1 MRCPRC
7 GRSRLVAHPEL
18 DRLAV
23 AHVDC
28 DAFYCSVEKRDRPE
42 LADRPVIVGGGS
54 RGVVSS
60 ACYIARMRGVRSAM
74 PMFTALAACPDAV
87 VIRPDFASYARVAR
101 SLRAM
106 MEALTPLVQ
115 PLSIDEAV
123 LDLSGTEALHRAPPA
138 VMLARLAARVEAEER
153 ITVSIGLSS
162 NRLLAK
168 LAAGID
174 KPRGFAVL
182 GSEAP
187 HWLAARGVRTLPG
200 IGPAQER
207 ALVARGF
214 TTLGQLQ
221 ALGPREAQSRLG
233 PDGPALVLRARGIDT
248 RRIDPARE
256 TKSVS
261 AETTF
266 DRDLRTLPAL
276 EAELW
281 RLCERLGAR
290 LRDKDL
296 AAGGVVLKLK
306 TAAFRSRTRTQRL
319 HAPTRLPDTLF
330 ATARKLLAREIDGT
344 EFRLIGIGAA
354 PIRPG
359 AEADRADLSD
369 PALPRRVATQQA
381 IDALRLRFG
390 AAAVGRGRGLGDTGT
405 GGARTGDVKTEPR

>member
-1 MRCPRC
+1 C

-187 HWLAARGVRTLPG
+187 HWLAARGVRTL
-200 IGPAQER
+200 
-207 ALVARGF
+207 
-214 TTLGQLQ
+214 
-221 ALGPREAQSRLG
+221 
-233 PDGPALVLRARGIDT
+233 
-248 RRIDPARE
+248 
-256 TKSVS
+256 
-261 AETTF
+261 
-266 DRDLRTLPAL
+266 
-276 EAELW
+276 
-281 RLCERLGAR
+281 
-290 LRDKDL
+290 
-296 AAGGVVLKLK
+296 
-306 TAAFRSRTRTQRL
+306 
-319 HAPTRLPDTLF
+319 
-330 ATARKLLAREIDGT
+330 
-344 EFRLIGIGAA
+344 
-354 PIRPG
+354 
-359 AEADRADLSD
+359 
-369 PALPRRVATQQA
+369 
-381 IDALRLRFG
+381 
-390 AAAVGRGRGLGDTGT
+390 
-405 GGARTGDVKTEPR
+405 